1 MEQSL
6 KDLFNISIEYIYTPF
21 LNALNE
27 YNPFSN
33 IYVFLNNLINGVLNM
48 FGNND
53 NNIQININNELIA
66 QACATVLIILSIYFV
81 IWLFKKVYLLFSE
94 AIDDIDIEKKKKG
107 AWRSQWKRKK

>member
-66 QACATVLIILSIYFV
+66 QACTTALIILSIYFV

-107 AWRSQWKRKK
+107 VWRSQWKRKK

>member
-27 YNPFSN
+27 YNPFSY
-33 IYVFLNNLINGVLNM
+33 IYIFLNNLINGVLNM
-48 FGNND
+48 FGNNE
-53 NNIQININNELIA
+53 NNIQIEINNNLIA
-66 QACATVLIILSIYFV
+66 QLCSTILIILAIYFV
-81 IWLFKKVYLLFSE
+81 IWLFKKIYLLYSE
-94 AIDDIDIEKKKKG
+94 AIESVDIEQKKKG